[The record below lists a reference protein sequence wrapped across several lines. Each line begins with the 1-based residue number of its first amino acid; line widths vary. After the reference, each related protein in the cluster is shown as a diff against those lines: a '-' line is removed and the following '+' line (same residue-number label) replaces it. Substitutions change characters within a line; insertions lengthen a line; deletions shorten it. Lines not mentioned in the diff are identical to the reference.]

1 MNEVTRELQ
10 GDEPYDPATADQ
22 LLPLIYD
29 ELKSLANAR
38 MASERAGH
46 TLQATALVSEAYA
59 RLVGPKSEGT
69 LPRTTT
75 ATRSIKPCVPSP
87 PLRSGTR

>member
-1 MNEVTRELQ
+1 MNDVTRELQ
-10 GDEPYDPATADQ
+10 GDKPYDPATADQ

-46 TLQATALVSEAYA
+46 TLQATALVHEAYA
-59 RLVGPKSEGT
+59 RLNGPIQKAD
-69 LPRTTT
+69 L
-75 ATRSIKPCVPSP
+75 
-87 PLRSGTR
+87 LRHCEAAQCNAIGVNGRYE